1 MRDDVCAGVV
11 SFQGGVEEHLL
22 ACEKL
27 GVPCKRIL
35 SPQDMEGI
43 THLIIPGGE
52 STVIGRFFRE
62 TGLDK
67 VLLKRSKEKKIKV
80 WGTCAGAIIL
90 GREVSPYSLGLIDV
104 GLERNAYGR
113 QIASFHAEIKV
124 PIFKKNISAVFIRA
138 PKITRVGK
146 SVKVLASHDGVP
158 VLCQNEGGILISTFH
173 PELTDSVSIHE
184 YFLFRFENRY

>member
-1 MRDDVCAGVV
+1 MKHGSIVGIV

-22 ACEKL
+22 VCEKL
-27 GVPCKRIL
+27 GVSCKRVL
-35 SPQDMEGI
+35 SPKDMEEV

-67 VLLKRSKEKKIKV
+67 ALIKRWKEKKVKI

-90 GREVSPYSLGLIDV
+90 GCEASPYSLGLINV
-104 GLERNAYGR
+104 ALERNAYGR

-124 PIFKKNISAVFIRA
+124 PILKKNIPATFIRA
-138 PKITRVGK
+138 PKI
-146 SVKVLASHDGVP
+146 VKVGESVQVLATYDGTP
-158 VLCQNEGGILISTFH
+158 VLCQNKEGILISTFH
-173 PELTDSVSIHE
+173 PELTDSTFLHR
-184 YFLFRFENRY
+184 YFLGEC